1 MADRSGVLG
10 HLPVQRLV
18 GAFVGGIH
26 GVKAAGTDAAAA
38 ALALVVVDDSL
49 VLLVVGNGVGAA
61 LLGAA
66 VAAPAQALLHCR
78 LAGGVLLH
86 LAGPGAAAHADVLE
100 GTPKAGGLVALK
112 VGQADEHI
120 RVHDGTADLGGLAV
134 FAVGHRHLHLI
145 GAAQAVTDDHLAA
158 GSHGPEAVELGT
170 GQMFQRVFAAAGVQ
184 GIAVGQKGHPPLLL
198 AQVGHHLGV
207 VGPQK
212 GQVAQLTKMH
222 FDGHELA
229 LHVQLTDPGRQA
241 QAAELFQQAGA
252 HGTAE
257 IGIINVGCFH
267 GVSSP

>member
-1 MADRSGVLG
+1 MPMFLR
-10 HLPVQRLV
+10 
-18 GAFVGGIH
+18 
-26 GVKAAGTDAAAA
+26 
-38 ALALVVVDDSL
+38 
-49 VLLVVGNGVGAA
+49 
-61 LLGAA
+61 
-66 VAAPAQALLHCR
+66 AP
-78 LAGGVLLH
+78 
-86 LAGPGAAAHADVLE
+86 
-100 GTPKAGGLVALK
+100 PKAGGLVALE

-120 RVHDGTADLGGLAV
+120 RVHDGAADLGGLAV
-134 FAVGHRHLHLI
+134 FAAGHRHLHLI
-145 GAAQAVTDDHLAA
+145 GAAQAVADEHLTA
-158 GSHGPEAVELGT
+158 GGHGPEAVELGA

-184 GIAVGQKGHPPLLL
+184 GVAVGQKGHTPLLL